1 MVENEE
7 YKGPLSHIR
16 ILDLSQTLAG
26 PLATT
31 ILSDLGAEV
40 IKIER
45 PGFGDQTRHFAPY
58 QNGESHYFL
67 SVNRN
72 KKSIE
77 VNLKSDIGMQT
88 LKDLIKECD
97 ILVENFRPGVLDKL
111 GFSKEAI
118 QLINPGMIVCSISA
132 FGSTGPLGERAGYD
146 IIVQALSGVMSVTG
160 DGVPQRSG
168 LPIGDIIGGLFGAIS
183 VLGAIIEKGKSKKD
197 FILI

>member
-72 KKSIE
+72 KK
-77 VNLKSDIGMQT
+77 V
-88 LKDLIKECD
+88 
-97 ILVENFRPGVLDKL
+97 
-111 GFSKEAI
+111 
-118 QLINPGMIVCSISA
+118 
-132 FGSTGPLGERAGYD
+132 
-146 IIVQALSGVMSVTG
+146 
-160 DGVPQRSG
+160 
-168 LPIGDIIGGLFGAIS
+168 
-183 VLGAIIEKGKSKKD
+183 
-197 FILI
+197 